1 MLRDNRNYKL
11 IGRLLVCF
19 DVSPELPN
27 NSPKVTICFLISE
40 SAIKEVKFEVLF
52 SSVADTAI
60 KVRTQLKAEIK
71 TSFQIS

>member
-27 NSPKVTICFLISE
+27 NSPKVTFVSLFLNLLLRKRS
-40 SAIKEVKFEVLF
+40 
-52 SSVADTAI
+52 
-60 KVRTQLKAEIK
+60 LKYFFPQWLIQPLRCARNGKPEIEA
-71 TSFQIS
+71 SFQLP